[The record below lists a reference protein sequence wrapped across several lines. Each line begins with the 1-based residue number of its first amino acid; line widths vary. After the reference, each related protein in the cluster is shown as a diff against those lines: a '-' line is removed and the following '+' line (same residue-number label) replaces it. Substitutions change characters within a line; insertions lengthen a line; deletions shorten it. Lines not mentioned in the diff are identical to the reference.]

1 MWLLGSNG
9 TMYVDRLSLQ
19 NQKEKLRELDETI
32 LRIGVQ
38 ITPVARK
45 QLQSYMMRETSKY

>member
-1 MWLLGSNG
+1 
-9 TMYVDRLSLQ
+9 MYVDRLSLQ